1 VNEVSIGYYLVAAHP
16 TPPHPTPPQETLL
29 NGVASLARQTAAEKL
44 AQLTRN
50 HIDMEKSQTTYSF
63 ASQIDNGRETP
74 FVPRVSPFKPHS
86 VTPLTLTPLEGHGL
100 SPTELYGHNNT
111 SVSNNTDTV
120 SLIAPTIHY
129 PHPYKDEINALAFLP
144 SQLAPPRDLKGCPNG
159 VNNTLNP
166 TTETTIDPRT
176 KQISL
181 KGCILIDTEKDLV
194 ELCKRLN
201 RDEVEEIAVDL
212 EAHNF
217 RSFSGFT
224 CLMQVS
230 VRPSTNS
237 KDPSASDIETCNDF
251 LIDTL
256 ALRRSLPQLMAEVFA
271 DPSTVKVMHGA
282 DNDILWLQR
291 DFGIYVVNLFD
302 TGRASRL
309 LQLPS
314 FSLAFL
320 LKHYAGY
327 QADKKHQ
334 LSDWRQRPLPKAM
347 MSYARSDTHFLL
359 DIYDK

>member
-1 VNEVSIGYYLVAAHP
+1 MRGGRYAAVALLQPSIQSHSLSPLVYSSP
-16 TPPHPTPPQETLL
+16 KQ
-29 NGVASLARQTAAEKL
+29 
-44 AQLTRN
+44 
-50 HIDMEKSQTTYSF
+50 SQVTYSF

-86 VTPLTLTPLEGHGL
+86 VVPLTLTPLEGHGL
-100 SPTELYGHNNT
+100 SPTELYGHNNS
-111 SVSNNTDTV
+111 SVSNNPDTV

-129 PHPYKDEINALAFLP
+129 PHPYKDEINALVSIP
-144 SQLAPPRDLKGCPNG
+144 SQLAPPRDLKNNPNG
-159 VNNTLNP
+159 INNTLNP
-166 TTETTIDPRT
+166 TVQTTLDPRT
-176 KQISL
+176 KQLSL
-181 KGCILIDTEKDLV
+181 KGCVLIDNEKNLV

-201 RDEVEEIAVDL
+201 GEDIEEIAVDL

-237 KDPSASDIETCNDF
+237 KDPSASKILTCNDF

-256 ALRRSLPQLMAEVFA
+256 ALCRSLPQLMAEVFA

-291 DFGIYVVNLFD
+291 DYGIYIVNLFD

-327 QADKKHQ
+327 NADKKHQ
-334 LSDWRQRPLPKAM
+334 LSDWRQRPLPKEM
-347 MSYARSDTHFLL
+347 MSYARR
-359 DIYDK
+359 